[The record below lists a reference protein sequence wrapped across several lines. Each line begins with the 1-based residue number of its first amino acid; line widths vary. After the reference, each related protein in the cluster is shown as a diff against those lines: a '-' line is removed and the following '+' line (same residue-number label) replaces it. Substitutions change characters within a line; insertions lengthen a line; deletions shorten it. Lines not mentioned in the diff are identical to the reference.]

1 MHGPKLQSSQTMTP
15 TLAPLPTTIEQFMEY
30 AKQFEARLDAAKA
43 TPPADKFHWY
53 PYNTMS
59 SIHLLEP
66 LLKDHFAAFRDGIGC
81 GSMLDIGC
89 GDGDLSYLFASLGC
103 EVTAIDLAAS
113 NFNWL
118 NGVRALGERL
128 GLPVRIREMNVD
140 SAFELEE
147 ESYGLVL
154 LLGILYHLKNPF
166 HVLETLAKK
175 ARYCLLSTRVATH
188 SAAGTLIRDEPLA
201 YLLDHRE
208 ANDDPTNY
216 WVFSHEGLM
225 RLAKRTGW
233 RVMGARLVGAE
244 TSSPARSDQDQRM
257 FVFLRSQLCSAPAKV
272 TLLDGWTDAVPQE
285 WAWTEKKFSFDVELQ
300 EALRPAS
307 FLLGFVVPSAI
318 ADVSPVTVHCTVNGQ
333 PAGTEV
339 FQGHGD
345 KLFEKKLPEGVDHT
359 QAMRFEFTVEH
370 TADLRP
376 DPRDLGVIMPFTGA
390 ISGIGARILFWVD

>member
-1 MHGPKLQSSQTMTP
+1 MSP
-15 TLAPLPTTIEQFMEY
+15 TLAPLPGTIQQFIQY
-30 AKQFEARLDAAKA
+30 AKQFEARLEAAKA
-43 TPPADKFHWY
+43 TPPADIFNWY
-53 PYNTMS
+53 PYQTMS
-59 SIHLLEP
+59 SLHLLEP
-66 LLKDHFAAFRDGIGC
+66 LLKDHFAAFRTGIGC
-81 GSMLDIGC
+81 GPMLDIGC

-103 EVTAIDLAAS
+103 DVTAIDLASS
-113 NFNWL
+113 NFNWMT
-118 NGVRALGERL
+118 GVRALGERL

-140 SAFELEE
+140 SAFQLEDD
-147 ESYGLVL
+147 SYGLVL

-216 WVFSHEGLM
+216 WVFSHQGLM

-233 RVMGARLVGAE
+233 RVIGTRLAGAE
-244 TSSPARSDQDQRM
+244 KSSPARADADQRM

-272 TLLDGWTDAVPQE
+272 TLLSGWTDPLPQE
-285 WAWTEKKFSFDVELQ
+285 WAWTEKKFSFEVKLQ
-300 EALRPAS
+300 EARRPDS
-307 FLLGFVVPSAI
+307 FLLGFVVPSSI
-318 ADVSPVTVHCTVNGQ
+318 ADVSAVTVHCAVNGQ
-333 PAGTEV
+333 AAGTEV
-339 FQGHGD
+339 FKGHGD

-370 TADLRP
+370 TADTRP
-376 DPRDLGVIMPFTGA
+376 DPRDLGIIMPFTGA
-390 ISGIGARILFWVD
+390 ISGIGARILFWLD